1 MEIKVYSR
9 FDRPVIKGQTFSD
22 KQPTYDLVI
31 DPVTGLEEVK
41 KVGETNIY
49 AAIQEAAV
57 GMEIQQIVEKYANGE
72 IKPGVI
78 DPANFADISNLP
90 KDMLTAHMQLDTLR
104 KNFEKTDLEFRKIY
118 DFDFGKY
125 VATLD
130 QNGAGTKN
138 TYEFLETL
146 NKKQKQKAEAEKAAA
161 EKENK

>member
-1 MEIKVYSR
+1 MENNIKVYSR
-9 FDRPVIKGQTFSD
+9 FDRPVVKGQTFSN
-22 KQPTYDLVI
+22 KQAVYDLVI
-31 DPVTGLEEVK
+31 DPITGLEEVQI
-41 KVGETNIY
+41 VGDTNIY

-78 DPANFADISNLP
+78 DPAHFADISTLP
-90 KDMLTAHMQLDTLR
+90 KDMLSAHMQLDSLR
-104 KNFEKTDLEFRKIY
+104 KNFEKTDLEFRKKY

-130 QNGAGTKN
+130 QNGAGTKS
-138 TYEFLETL
+138 TYELLETRA
-146 NKKQKQKAEAEKAAA
+146 KKLKASVEA